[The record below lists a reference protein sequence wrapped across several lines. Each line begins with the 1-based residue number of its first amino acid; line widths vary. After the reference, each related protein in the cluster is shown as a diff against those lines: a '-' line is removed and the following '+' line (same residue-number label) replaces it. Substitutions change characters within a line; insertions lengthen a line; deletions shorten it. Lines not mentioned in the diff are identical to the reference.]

1 MGSLLGVFEAV
12 SNVALSWIGSLFVF
26 CVWPLRG
33 SRGGGECCV
42 GVRKAAGPATRD
54 DPARDDTYRGSYFG
68 MRRSSS
74 LTSLISVSFS
84 CLCKKR
90 LV

>member
-1 MGSLLGVFEAV
+1 MSSKRLAMLHEVGLGVF
-12 SNVALSWIGSLFVF
+12 FV
-26 CVWPLRG
+26 CVWPVRG

-42 GVRKAAGPATRD
+42 GVRKAAGAATRD

-74 LTSLISVSFS
+74 FTSLIS
-84 CLCKKR
+84 R
-90 LV
+90 

>member
-12 SNVALSWIGSLFVF
+12 SNVARSWIGSFFL
-26 CVWPLRG
+26 CVWPVRG

>member
-1 MGSLLGVFEAV
+1 MGSSLDVFEAV
-12 SNVALSWIGSLFVF
+12 SNVARSWIWSLFF
-26 CVWPLRG
+26 FVWPVRG

-42 GVRKAAGPATRD
+42 GVRQAAGPATRD
-54 DPARDDTYRGSYFG
+54 DPARDDTHRGSYFG